1 MDGALEMRKVGYT
14 PCLMARLTWNGIEE
28 EERDQEMVEWVERA
42 IAVASGQKMPS
53 VNQVSKEEE
62 SSQGQHW
69 TRHIGLSLV
78 GRAK

>member
-1 MDGALEMRKVGYT
+1 MDGALERRKGGYT

-28 EERDQEMVEWVERA
+28 EKKDQERVERVERA
-42 IAVASGQKMPS
+42 IAVASGQKMLS